1 VSCYRLIDAEKAHHQ
16 VSQLCRVLGVA
27 RAGFYAWASRPPS
40 ARAVA
45 DAALVEQIRDIHAR
59 SRGTYGA
66 PRVHAEL
73 RLGLGVRAGRKR
85 VARLMRSAGIIGVH
99 RRRRHGL
106 TRRDPAA
113 ASAPDLVE
121 RRFTPPAPDRLWVA
135 DITQQ
140 RTDEGWLYLAV
151 VLDAFSRRVVGWSMA
166 DHLRTE
172 LVLDALD
179 MAITQRNPAP
189 GLVHHTDHGCQRST
203 PAWPSAAAS
212 SRPVWSPRW
221 APSATRWTTPWLRAS
236 SPPWNVSC
244 STATP
249 GPPAKGCAQPCSTSS
264 RSSTTANAA
273 TRPWATRA
281 LPAMSSTHQP
291 HPPHN
296 HRVHESGATPTLVG
310 QLRIATPPVG
320 WPTPPTGV
328 QHRPSRVGED
338 RNHTADGTALTN
350 FTSSTDPRRSVRIAT
365 GSSPVSWS
373 RIARRSTDPSGR

>member
-1 VSCYRLIDAEKAHHQ
+1 L
-16 VSQLCRVLGVA
+16 
-27 RAGFYAWASRPPS
+27 RPPS

-45 DAALVEQIRDIHAR
+45 DAALLEQIRDIHAR

-85 VARLMRSAGIIGVH
+85 VARLMRSAGIVGVH

-140 RTDEGWLYLAV
+140 RTDQGWLYLAV

-179 MAITQRNPAP
+179 MAITQRHPAP
-189 GLVHHTDHGCQRST
+189 GLVHHTDHGCQYTSLAFGRRLQQASLVASMGTVGDALDNAVAESFFATLECELLDRHAWPTRQGLRTAVFDFIEVFYNRQRRHST
-203 PAWPSAAAS
+203 LGYASPASYEQHPSAA
-212 SRPVWSPRW
+212 PV
-221 APSATRWTTPWLRAS
+221 A
-236 SPPWNVSC
+236 
-244 STATP
+244 
-249 GPPAKGCAQPCSTSS
+249 
-264 RSSTTANAA
+264 
-273 TRPWATRA
+273 
-281 LPAMSSTHQP
+281 
-291 HPPHN
+291 
-296 HRVHESGATPTLVG
+296 
-310 QLRIATPPVG
+310 
-320 WPTPPTGV
+320 
-328 QHRPSRVGED
+328 
-338 RNHTADGTALTN
+338 
-350 FTSSTDPRRSVRIAT
+350 
-365 GSSPVSWS
+365 
-373 RIARRSTDPSGR
+373 